1 MNIGK
6 AVRVSEG
13 GQFHVQVL
21 LESLLKQRYYNS
33 NSKSGSLRHKCGFSE
48 AFVYLRA
55 QTRCECRYHRRD
67 PSNSSLICGVT
78 GSNST
83 HVGSIFVPRMGCS
96 SELPASGLFP
106 PVYSITYYSQRF
118 KNWQGLLGPLKK
130 PERKAKMK
138 EWISRKHFKGQAES
152 QVQTENYRHEFNEII
167 RRHWSLLTLSQ

>member
-13 GQFHVQVL
+13 SQFHVQAL

-55 QTRCECRYHRRD
+55 HTRCECRYHRRD

-83 HVGSIFVPRMGCS
+83 HVGSILYLALVALLNCQYLGCFPQFIASLTIFKS
-96 SELPASGLFP
+96 SKTDK
-106 PVYSITYYSQRF
+106 VY
-118 KNWQGLLGPLKK
+118 WDP
-130 PERKAKMK
+130 
-138 EWISRKHFKGQAES
+138 
-152 QVQTENYRHEFNEII
+152 
-167 RRHWSLLTLSQ
+167 